1 MTHLTARLESLLR
14 LYAAAQDQGE
24 GDAARLREQFRK
36 DVEPLV
42 AQYGRRATTSPSQA
56 IGTLQM
62 LDPGPLTPAPREI
75 RTD

>member
-14 LYAAAQDQGE
+14 FYAAAQDRGE

-42 AQYGRRATTSPSQA
+42 AQYGRRAVIAALDELSGAASPSV
-56 IGTLQM
+56 
-62 LDPGPLTPAPREI
+62 PLH
-75 RTD
+75 